1 MNDELEF
8 ERTKDYLKSKL
19 ADYLRQKGIN
29 LSKNFTCLNP
39 SHPDHHPSMSFN
51 PKTNQ
56 AHCFACNV
64 TYDIFDVIGL
74 DYHLNSFKEQYA
86 KACEIFLNRL
96 SNLTKPTKTYENINI
111 IGTPAVF
118 GAARLNGQN
127 ANLKSENQTF
137 DSPVVKGVGQYVRKE
152 NNLNSSAFTPINDE
166 NSGVRSLSQGA
177 AVFGVSQRNSYYE
190 SYNTR
195 IISQPVQPVK
205 KDEGPKNLR
214 EYLKFCAQNVNQTD
228 YFRKRGISDEVVQ
241 EFGLGFD
248 PDFQSGDETWQVVV
262 IPYNDYSYM
271 VRNIYSTGNDDRI
284 KKRGQTQ
291 IFNLQAL
298 NQAERIFIV
307 EGEFDALSLETLGYR
322 AISLGGASNVGKLIA
337 YLKEHPLEGRSFCL
351 LPDNDEAGQGARATL
366 EMELDL
372 LEIPHVTVNISA
384 PYKDVN
390 EALCKDS
397 SSLIYRLEHLDELLE
412 KEFSAPIKENLGG
425 NEILDANSL
434 LSLNINSNVH
444 SFCGKAIAL
453 RRTLSFILDTGV
465 TNILFIGAQDEWKI
479 SCSLV
484 NRELDN
490 NNQAFS
496 KALFSK
502 LQDKEKLI
510 ADIELSLEAL
520 SIQYNAPFIPVISLF
535 SFTQQEAKD
544 ILNNL
549 NKLSL
554 SINKPILILCP
565 PSWMEDCESLCWQNL
580 NVSVDERGDLLFDG
594 ISVNASP
601 INFRLSIRDF

>member
-1 MNDELEF
+1 MIDN
-8 ERTKDYLKSKL
+8 L
-19 ADYLRQKGIN
+19 ADERFKGSIRLFGKEVFLRLQN
-29 LSKNFTCLNP
+29 
-39 SHPDHHPSMSFN
+39 
-51 PKTNQ
+51 
-56 AHCFACNV
+56 AHVMVVGVGGVGSPCAEALCRAGV
-64 TYDIFDVIGL
+64 GELTLVDADTI
-74 DYHLNSFKEQYA
+74 E
-86 KACEIFLNRL
+86 L
-96 SNLTKPTKTYENINI
+96 SNSNRQIHTLSST
-111 IGTPAVF
+111 
-118 GAARLNGQN
+118 LGQSK
-127 ANLKSENQTF
+127 A
-137 DSPVVKGVGQYVRKE
+137 
-152 NNLNSSAFTPINDE
+152 
-166 NSGVRSLSQGA
+166 
-177 AVFGVSQRNSYYE
+177 
-190 SYNTR
+190 
-195 IISQPVQPVK
+195 
-205 KDEGPKNLR
+205 
-214 EYLKFCAQNVNQTD
+214 
-228 YFRKRGISDEVVQ
+228 
-241 EFGLGFD
+241 
-248 PDFQSGDETWQVVV
+248 
-262 IPYNDYSYM
+262 
-271 VRNIYSTGNDDRI
+271 
-284 KKRGQTQ
+284 
-291 IFNLQAL
+291 QAL

-594 ISVNASP
+594 LSVNASP